1 MLTRPLLTQMEV
13 ERQIILEEMLD
24 EVDERGR
31 DIDIDNLS
39 KMELFKGHPL
49 ALKIAGTPTSVRA
62 LTLDRLRSHFQ
73 KNYVSRNLVFAAA
86 GRVDRNRVLELVQES
101 FQPMPQGQTS
111 WETPPPLNNHG
122 PSLKFVRHDEA
133 QTAFRLTFWTVPEQ
147 HEDFPALQLIRRIL
161 DDGLSSRLPF
171 NVVEKRGLAYS
182 LHAGMEAFHDVGL
195 FDIEAA
201 CAPEK
206 TALVFEEICRTLG
219 GLSEGPVLAEE
230 LARAKRRHRMQLE
243 FIQDSPGD
251 LAGWFGGTELFRV
264 PESFDEHRRRIEQQS
279 AERIREVAH
288 RYFSRQNLSVVAV
301 GPKRGVRAL
310 ERAIDR
316 AEGLST

>member
-1 MLTRPLLTQMEV
+1 
-13 ERQIILEEMLD
+13 
-24 EVDERGR
+24 VDDRGR

-39 KMELFKGHPL
+39 KMELFQGHPL
-49 ALKIAGTPTSVRA
+49 ALKIAGTPASVRA
-62 LTLDRLRSHFQ
+62 LTLDQLRSHFQ
-73 KNYVSRNLVFAAA
+73 KNYVSKNVVFAAA
-86 GRVDRNRVLELVQES
+86 GRIDRNQVLELVEES
-101 FQPMPQGQTS
+101 FRAMPAGETS
-111 WETPPPLNNHG
+111 RESPPPLNHHG
-122 PSLKFVRHDEA
+122 PSLKFVRHDES
-133 QTAFRLTFWTVPEQ
+133 QTGFRLTFCTVPEQ

-206 TALVFEEICRTLG
+206 AAIVLEEICRTLG
-219 GLSEGPVLAEE
+219 GLSQQPVLEEE

-243 FIQDSPGD
+243 FIQDSPGE

-264 PESFDEHRRRIEQQS
+264 PETFDEHRRKIDEQGE
-279 AERIREVAH
+279 ERIRQVAQ
-288 RYFSRQNLSVVAV
+288 RYFSRENLSVVAV

-316 AEGLST
+316 AEGLAT